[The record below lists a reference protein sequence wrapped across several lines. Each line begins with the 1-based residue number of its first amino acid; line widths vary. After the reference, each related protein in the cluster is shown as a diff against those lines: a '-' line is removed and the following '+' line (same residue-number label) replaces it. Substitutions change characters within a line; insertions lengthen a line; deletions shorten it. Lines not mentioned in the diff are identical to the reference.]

1 MNKKVLK
8 LDDKYI
14 SDKKT
19 HDRNADVDDSSFK
32 LMYA

>member
-8 LDDKYI
+8 LDDIYI

-19 HDRNADVDDSSFK
+19 YDRNVNVDGGLFK

>member
-1 MNKKVLK
+1 MDKKVLK

-19 HDRNADVDDSSFK
+19 YDRNVNVDDSLLK